1 MYIYIIYILYIT
13 YIYIYYSHFYITH
26 TYIYINNF
34 IYNIPQ
40 SMAWT
45 GKMRVNQSDHM
56 CCPGFS
62 EPNSTGASVHRII
75 GGSFL

>member
-1 MYIYIIYILYIT
+1 MYIYNIYILYIT
-13 YIYIYYSHFYITH
+13 YIYIIVIFISHTH
-26 TYIYINNF
+26 IYIILYTIF
-34 IYNIPQ
+34 L
-40 SMAWT
+40 
-45 GKMRVNQSDHM
+45 KVNQSDHM

>member
-1 MYIYIIYILYIT
+1 MYIYIIYIFYISH
-13 YIYIYYSHFYITH
+13 IYIYYSYFYITH
-26 TYIYINNF
+26 TYIYIYIILYTIF
-34 IYNIPQ
+34 L
-40 SMAWT
+40 
-45 GKMRVNQSDHM
+45 KVNQSDHM

>member
-1 MYIYIIYILYIT
+1 MYIYIIYIFYISH
-13 YIYIYYSHFYITH
+13 IYIYYSYFYITH
-26 TYIYINNF
+26 TYIYIILYTIF
-34 IYNIPQ
+34 L
-40 SMAWT
+40 
-45 GKMRVNQSDHM
+45 KVNQSDHM